1 MSDTAVQDSEE
12 LAHRTVSERVRDA
25 LVSGLAVIVPLVV
38 TLIVVGFSVNFL
50 SELLDPF
57 VVVVASVAPEGA
69 ISGAVVKLGILG
81 AVTVAVLVTG
91 VLVQQTPTSGPSK
104 RQFDSS
110 LARVPGIGTVYTS
123 FVDISETLLGVD
135 TDAFES
141 VVFVEYDEP
150 DVYAIAFRT
159 SETPDSVREAT
170 DCAEMETLFVPSA
183 PNPMLGGHVLYVTA
197 DRVVDVDMT
206 VAEGVRA
213 VVTSGAASDD
223 RRRQEG
229 AIETL
234 QEDGS

>member
-104 RQFDSS
+104 RQFDSA

-141 VVFVEYDEP
+141 VVFVELQQHLLDGLGRCRR
-150 DVYAIAFRT
+150 VG
-159 SETPDSVREAT
+159 SVGVSVRRGVGP
-170 DCAEMETLFVPSA
+170 LVRRYRVRRV
-183 PNPMLGGHVLYVTA
+183 LGIG
-197 DRVVDVDMT
+197 RV
-206 VAEGVRA
+206 G
-213 VVTSGAASDD
+213 
-223 RRRQEG
+223 
-229 AIETL
+229 
-234 QEDGS
+234 